1 MTDVILVRRGS
12 ALVIGAL
19 ALLLA
24 FWPGEGRSQ
33 PSEDLEAKV
42 KAGFLLNF
50 ARYVEWPAGAFA
62 SSNSPVIIGV
72 LGQDNLGRNLDMT
85 VEGKTVEAHPVQVKR
100 ARRLSELGECH
111 VLFISAS
118 EQDRLGRIFPALEH
132 RPMLT
137 VSDMDGFTSEGGM
150 ILLKRKSGTMRFEIN
165 RETAEKAGL
174 KISSKLLK
182 LADNYR

>member
-1 MTDVILVRRGS
+1 MVW
-12 ALVIGAL
+12 AL

-24 FWPGEGRSQ
+24 FWPSSTQSQ
-33 PSEDLEAKV
+33 QPGDELEAKV

-62 SSNSPVIIGV
+62 SSNSPVVIGV
-72 LGQDNLGRNLDMT
+72 LGVDNLGRNLDMT
-85 VEGKTVEAHPVQVKR
+85 VEGKTVEAHPVQVRR
-100 ARRLSELGECH
+100 ARRVAELADCH
-111 VLFISAS
+111 VLFVCAS
-118 EQDRLGRIFPALEH
+118 ERERLRGIVGGLEGK
-132 RPMLT
+132 PILI

-150 ILLKRKSGTMRFEIN
+150 ILLKRKLGTMRFEIN
-165 RETAEKAGL
+165 REAAEKAGL